1 MSKLKK
7 LTIIEHIELTTDVYK
22 MTVEGMD
29 EESKP
34 GQFINIST
42 GDNSLLLRR
51 PISIHEVDGDKLSII
66 YRVEGDGTR
75 LISEMKVGEKLD
87 ILAPLGN
94 GFPMTDKESVILVG
108 GGIGVP
114 PLYELAKH
122 LQVQGKQ
129 IITVLGFQNKEASFS
144 VEDFKQFGDV
154 YVATV
159 DGDLGT
165 KGFVTDVIKNEELNF
180 ETLYACG
187 PTAMLK
193 ALDEEYNGN
202 VEGYLSFEER
212 MACGIGA
219 CFACVC
225 KANNAKKGY
234 VRVCYEGPVFELGR
248 VIYE

>member
-1 MSKLKK
+1 MSIAKK
-7 LTIIEHIELTTDVYK
+7 LTIIEHIKLNENVYK
-22 MTVEGMD
+22 MTLEGMD
-29 EESKP
+29 EPSIP
-34 GQFINIST
+34 GQFINVAT
-42 GDNSLLLRR
+42 GDNSMLLRR

-66 YRVEGDGTR
+66 YRVEGAGTR
-75 LISEMKVGEKLD
+75 LISQKTVGEKLD

-94 GFPMTDKESVILVG
+94 GFPMTDKNKVILVG

-122 LQVQGKQ
+122 LQEQGKE

-144 VEDFKQFGDV
+144 VEDFKQFGEV
-154 YVATV
+154 FVATV
-159 DGDLGT
+159 EGDLGT
-165 KGFVTDVIKNEELNF
+165 KGFVTDVIKNENVNF
-180 ETLYACG
+180 ETIYACG

-193 ALDEEYNGN
+193 ALDEAYNGV

-225 KANNAKKGY
+225 KSNDAKKGY
-234 VRVCYEGPVFELGR
+234 VRVCHEGPVFELGR